1 MDDVLPVLAAVAGV
15 VLLVVATYDA
25 LRTTVAPTGGAGP
38 LSRRLSRVVWKVAR
52 GVAPG
57 PRAPVLTTVG
67 TLVLLVS
74 IAAWV
79 LLLWAGWALLFGA
92 DADAIVRASG
102 EPAGVWDLVYFTGFT
117 LFTLGVGDL
126 FPVSPL
132 WQVLTPVAT
141 LHGLFLLTLSI
152 TYLVPVMSAAVDRRS
167 QAANLWA
174 MGGNAPAIVSSGWH
188 LGSFEAL
195 DRSLQSL
202 AVDLMRTAERHPT
215 YPALNYFHTGEAR
228 SDFRARTAALDDAVS
243 LLMYAVEPSARPTP
257 GTLTTLQRVVDDLL
271 RSAGHAGDPACDPPP
286 IPDLAPLVAAGVPL
300 RPRAEI
306 EEAFERVSMRRRRLH
321 SSVAEVGWDWS
332 AVEAGPSSD

>member
-1 MDDVLPVLAAVAGV
+1 MDDVLSALAAVAGV
-15 VLLVVATYDA
+15 ALLVLATYDA
-25 LRTTVAPTGGAGP
+25 LRTTIAPTAGAGP
-38 LSRRLSRVVWKVAR
+38 LTKSLSRLIWVVAR
-52 GVAPG
+52 YVASG
-57 PRAPVLTTVG
+57 PRARVLTTVG
-67 TLVLLVS
+67 TLVLLLS

-79 LLLWAGWALLFGA
+79 LLLWAGWTLLFAA
-92 DADAIVRASG
+92 DADAIVRSSG

-117 LFTLGVGDL
+117 IFTLGVGDL

-152 TYLVPVMSAAVDRRS
+152 TYLVPVMGAAVDRRS

-174 MGGNAPAIVSSGWH
+174 MGGSASSIVSSGWH

-202 AVDLMRTAERHPT
+202 AVALMRTAERHPT

-228 SDFRARTAALDDAVS
+228 SDFRARIAALDDAVS
-243 LLMYAVEPSARPTP
+243 LLLHAVPLSARPTP
-257 GTLTTLQRVVDDLL
+257 ATLTTLQRVVDDLL
-271 RSAGHAGDPACDPPP
+271 RSAGHANDRPGDPPP
-286 IPDLAPLVAAGVPL
+286 LPDLAPLVAAGVPV

-306 EEAFERVSMRRRRLH
+306 EEAFARLSDRRRRLYN
-321 SSVAEVGWDWS
+321 SVTEVGWDWS
-332 AVEAGPSSD
+332 AVEAAPAP